1 MTERMRFIVAVE
13 AGEET
18 MAELCRRFGISR
30 KTGYKWLARYQ
41 AAGIEGLAD
50 RSRAPHHC
58 PHAVSPEMRELVIAL
73 RGRYPTWGPKKLAV
87 KLGQL
92 HPEVV
97 IPAPSTIGDLLTAA
111 GLVGPRRRR
120 RHAPPRRHPLAHAS
134 APNTVWC
141 ADYKGDFGLG
151 DGTRCYPLTI
161 SDANSRFLL
170 RCQALPTTAGER
182 AQPLFEATFR
192 EYGLPDRLRTD
203 NGSPF
208 ASVGAGGLTP
218 LSVWWIKLGIDL
230 ERIDPGK
237 PSQNGRHER
246 LHLTLQLDACR
257 DPAHTLRGQQHR
269 FDQFRWEYNQERPHE
284 ALGQRPPASLYQS
297 SLRPFPDRL
306 PELTYPEADA
316 VRMVRP
322 NGAIRWHSA
331 EVYVTQTLAG
341 EPVGL
346 TQVADGQWQVA
357 FGPVVLGTVSD
368 RTRSLIVV
376 QKPRRHPDPTTTTT
390 TRTPVT
396 PMTGPAPC

>member
-1 MTERMRFIVAVE
+1 MTERMRFLVAVE
-13 AGEET
+13 AGDESL
-18 MAELCRRFGISR
+18 AELCRRFGISR
-30 KTGYKWLARYQ
+30 KTGYKWLARY
-41 AAGIEGLAD
+41 AAEGVDGLAD

-58 PHAVSPEMRELVIAL
+58 PHAVADEIRELILAF
-73 RGRYPTWGPKKLAV
+73 RGRHPTWGPKKLAV
-87 KLGQL
+87 KLGEL
-92 HPEVV
+92 HPELV

-111 GLVGPRRRR
+111 GLVVPRRRR
-120 RHAPPRRHPLAHAS
+120 RHAPPRTHPLAHAT

-141 ADYKGDFGLG
+141 ADYKGDFVLG

-161 SDANSRFLL
+161 SDAHSRFLL

-192 EYGLPDRLRTD
+192 DYGLPDVLRTD

-218 LSVWWIKLGIDL
+218 LSVWLIKLGIDL

-246 LHLTLQLDACR
+246 MHLTLKTAACQ
-257 DPAHTLRGQQHR
+257 DPAFSLRRQQHR
-269 FDQFRWEYNQERPHE
+269 FDDFRQEYNQERPHE
-284 ALGQRPPASLYQS
+284 ALGQRPPASVYQPS
-297 SLRPFPDRL
+297 RRPFPDRL

-316 VRMVRP
+316 VRRVRP

-331 EVYVTQTLAG
+331 EIYVTQTLAG

-346 TQVADGQWQVA
+346 TQVADGQWQVG
-357 FGPVVLGTVSD
+357 FGPLVLGTVSD
-368 RTRSLIVV
+368 PARTLVVV
-376 QKPRRHPDPTTTTT
+376 QKPRRHHDPTPTTTMTT
-390 TRTPVT
+390 TGSAT
-396 PMTGPAPC
+396 C